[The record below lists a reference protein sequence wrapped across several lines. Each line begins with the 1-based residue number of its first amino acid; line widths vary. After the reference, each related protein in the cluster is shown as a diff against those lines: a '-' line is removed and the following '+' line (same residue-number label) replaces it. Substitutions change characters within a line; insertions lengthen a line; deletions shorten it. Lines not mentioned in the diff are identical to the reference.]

1 MNPFAWPGGQ
11 FLVFYLVVIGM
22 VTGAVLFLRR
32 TIGPGGL
39 PAKRL
44 TEPYSISLLW
54 GGTNQATYLASLH
67 LVRQGLLLSRG
78 RTLHAVAG
86 AIDRVTDPAERGI
99 LAYCCNPAEGHL
111 LLTNLTVLRA
121 WEERRRQLVRLELV
135 PDAALQQRHR
145 AIALGGLAIL
155 ALVAGT
161 KLVVALSTGHSN
173 VGFLL
178 ILGVIASVAMIVL
191 AVRLPTITP
200 RGRNVMAELQTL
212 FRPLR
217 THAVGQRGEEALFL
231 AAVFGTPVLTASERD
246 LMTGAFAAPPQQN
259 SSSDSGS
266 SGSSCGGGGG
276 GCGGGG
282 CGGCGS

>member
-1 MNPFAWPGGQ
+1 MNPFSWPGGQ
-11 FLVFYLVVIGM
+11 FLLFYLVVSG
-22 VTGAVLFLRR
+22 VVLGTVLYLRR
-32 TIGPGGL
+32 TIGPEGL

-44 TEPYSISLLW
+44 TEPYIISLLW
-54 GGTNQATYLASLH
+54 GGTDQATYLATLH
-67 LVRQGLLLSRG
+67 LIRRGLLQCSG
-78 RTLHAVAG
+78 RTLKAVDG
-86 AIDRVTDPAERGI
+86 AEEQVTEPVERAI
-99 LAYCCNPAEGHL
+99 LARCEHANTGHL
-111 LLTNLTVLRA
+111 LLADATIRRA
-121 WEERRRQLVRLELV
+121 WRERVRELE
-135 PDAALQQRHR
+135 ALGLIADSELRGNHR
-145 AIALGGLAIL
+145 AIALAGLVVV

-161 KLVVALSTGHSN
+161 KLVVALNTGHHN
-173 VGFLL
+173 VAFL
-178 ILGVIASVAMIVL
+178 IVLGLIASIVMIVL

-217 THAVGQRGEEALFL
+217 THAVSQRGEEALFL
-231 AAVFGTPVLTASERD
+231 AAVFGTPVLSESERN
-246 LMTGAFAAPPQQN
+246 LMNGAFAVPPQQ